1 LIQELSSLY
10 QSEDKQKIQQMIVDI
25 LALAIDKSPEKAK
38 TMGII
43 QKALGLSTQYKTVEE
58 VLQSQNTSKDFYT
71 YKLIIERLNKGNLPF
86 VNEEGIVE
94 FPSPSSAIQNVVLSN
109 TSLTTT
115 NASKVNILERGS
127 SNSFTS

>member
-1 LIQELSSLY
+1 
-10 QSEDKQKIQQMIVDI
+10 MIVDI

-43 QKALGLSTQYKTVEE
+43 QKTLGLSTQYKTVEE

-127 SNSFTS
+127 SNSLTS